1 VYLYSTYDEPETNP
15 IIRAS
20 IVPSNKKEAFDVRA
34 TAANA
39 RHTTDALSIDIEMA
53 DDVVERSLWS
63 AAEQLLGDDVLG
75 DNAHE
80 ESDND
85 EDEDEEGERGGG
97 TFGSDIHSDV
107 SVVLPRSRFI
117 GHCNVATVKDGQFYF
132 TIAVLE
138 LNLCASVNFLGSSD
152 EYVTSGSDDG
162 NFFIWR
168 KATGKLHEILEGD
181 GTVVNVI
188 ESHPHFPLIAVSGID
203 TTVKVQ
209 SVLLPLLFRLTFWK
223 LFAPARGPSRFSRLD
238 NMVSITNRNAHAAR
252 RTARRL
258 DTTLAQFILT
268 FNQARRALRQNGADN
283 EESEDP
289 SQCPNQ

>member
-1 VYLYSTYDEPETNP
+1 VYLYSTYDEPETDP

-20 IVPSNKKEAFDVRA
+20 IVPSNKKKEAFDVRA

-63 AAEQLLGDDVLG
+63 AAEQLLGDDVPG
-75 DNAHE
+75 DDAHE

-85 EDEDEEGERGGG
+85 EDEGEEGERGGE
-97 TFGSDIHSDV
+97 TFESDIHSDV

-132 TIAVLE
+132 TVAVLG
-138 LNLCASVNFLGSSD
+138 LNLRASVNFLGSSD

-209 SVLLPLLFRLTFWK
+209 SVLLPLLFKLTF
-223 LFAPARGPSRFSRLD
+223 LEA
-238 NMVSITNRNAHAAR
+238 VCT
-252 RTARRL
+252 RTWPK
-258 DTTLAQFILT
+258 QILQT
-268 FNQARRALRQNGADN
+268 GQYGVNYR
-283 EESEDP
+283 
-289 SQCPNQ
+289 SQCSCYPTDSKETRHDPRTVHFDLQPGPQSPQTKRSRR